1 MVTEGTQ
8 RQGVL
13 WVWRAQDSQECAGG
27 KEGRAQGGMLSCL
40 PVQSLGGPSSP
51 SGLDPIYLCDPG

>member
-13 WVWRAQDSQECAGG
+13 WVWRAQDNQECAGG
-27 KEGRAQGGMLSCL
+27 CERREGPQGGMLS
-40 PVQSLGGPSSP
+40 
-51 SGLDPIYLCDPG
+51 